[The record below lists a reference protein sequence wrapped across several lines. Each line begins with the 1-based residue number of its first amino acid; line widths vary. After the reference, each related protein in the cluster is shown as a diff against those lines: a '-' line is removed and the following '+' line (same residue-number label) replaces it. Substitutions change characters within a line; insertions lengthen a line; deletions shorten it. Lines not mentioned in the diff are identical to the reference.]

1 MIYALLSQNILVA
14 IYAILIWKV
23 DTTNF
28 CTFKGHLNINLK
40 LIENSN
46 LTFADKPAYKDF
58 ISLYHK

>member
-1 MIYALLSQNILVA
+1 MIYALLSQNILVHFSDQNS
-14 IYAILIWKV
+14 V
-23 DTTNF
+23 NRNNTNF